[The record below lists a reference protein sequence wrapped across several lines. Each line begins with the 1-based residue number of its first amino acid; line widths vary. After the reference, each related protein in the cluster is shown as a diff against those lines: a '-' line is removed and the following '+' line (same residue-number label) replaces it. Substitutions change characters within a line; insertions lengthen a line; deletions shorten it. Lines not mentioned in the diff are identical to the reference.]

1 MSTTIAAIT
10 VELPVDKL
18 RLMED
23 YARQHGISFGKLIE
37 NYGKMIEQMGDYQPS
52 AKLREIVGVIPPD
65 VDLEKIRA
73 DNHLEK

>member
-1 MSTTIAAIT
+1 MSPTTASVT
-10 VELPVDKL
+10 VELPVEKL

-23 YARQHGISFGKLIE
+23 YARQHGLSFGKLIE

-52 AKLREIVGVIPPD
+52 AKLREITGVIPPD

-73 DNHLEK
+73 ENHLEK